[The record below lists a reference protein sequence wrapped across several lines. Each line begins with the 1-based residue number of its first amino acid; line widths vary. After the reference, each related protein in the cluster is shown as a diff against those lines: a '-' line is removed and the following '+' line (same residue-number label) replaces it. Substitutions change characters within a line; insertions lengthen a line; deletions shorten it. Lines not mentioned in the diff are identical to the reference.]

1 MFHHFQYHARDI
13 AEFEALSV
21 PPSLQGTVRSIYR
34 ETMSLEAKRK
44 TQNWTN
50 EGAARHYLDGF
61 LSQDPEAIHLTEPD
75 REELMP
81 SLRLD
86 RVIDARLT
94 DTTTLR
100 FSQTNQA
107 IPIFGSQALV
117 EVDQFDRQ
125 LVSFDAFLAD
135 PPDVSAITSI
145 SAADAFSAIRY
156 NAHLRDGYDDTSLV
170 LGPDTLFFYNND
182 TERWHLAYYFR
193 KLPAFPYDFE
203 HGKGHGLAG
212 SPRDRF
218 ASFDYLVDAHNGE
231 IIDYFSAQPMLDVPT
246 PCVGEDDE
254 GAQRS
259 FFGLNVGATFQ
270 MRDPMRNIETY
281 DFHMGD
287 IDKDAIPVTPIENI
301 AADFGSTFGPGVS
314 AHFFAT
320 RVFDFYNNV
329 LKRDGVDDKG
339 MKLISIVNVT
349 SPSDQPPPDWDNAV
363 WWNQKMWYGQKNVG
377 GSFESYARYFDVI
390 AHELTHG
397 ITEYSSD
404 LVYKKQSGALN
415 ESFSDIFGVI
425 IKNWFP
431 NEPNPLSSW
440 DWELG
445 NGLGNGGL
453 PLRDLSDPTRTG
465 DPDHMNDYLNT
476 TADHGGVH
484 TNSNIHNKAAYNLLT
499 ATDHAG
505 DPAFSV
511 EEVSILYYL
520 TLDRLRR
527 QATFSDCLRTLQS
540 VAATYFSSNPVVQ
553 AEKRQFIAD
562 AYSAVGIV

>member
-1 MFHHFQYHARDI
+1 MFHHYQFHAGDI
-13 AEFEALSV
+13 VEFEAPRV

-34 ETMSLEAKRK
+34 ETMSLDVARK
-44 TQNWTN
+44 TRNWTN
-50 EGAARHYLDGF
+50 ESAARHYLDGF
-61 LSQDPEAIHLTEPD
+61 LSQDPDSAHLTEPD

-81 SLRLD
+81 NLRLD
-86 RVIDARLT
+86 RVIEARLT

-107 IPIFGSQALV
+107 IPVFGSQALV
-117 EVDQFDRQ
+117 EVDHRDRQ
-125 LVSFDAFLAD
+125 LVSFDAYLAD
-135 PPDVSAITSI
+135 PPDVSALASI
-145 SAADAFSAIRY
+145 GVTEAYSA
-156 NAHLRDGYDDTSLV
+156 LRNQSYWHNRFEETSLV
-170 LGPDTLFFYNND
+170 QGPATLFYYDQND
-182 TERWHLAYYFR
+182 EWHLTYYFR
-193 KLPAFPYDFE
+193 KIPALPKEFE
-203 HGKGHGLAG
+203 PGKGHGLAG
-212 SPRDRF
+212 SPRERF
-218 ASFDYLVDAHNGE
+218 AMFDYLVDAHTGE
-231 IIDYFSAQPMLDVPT
+231 IVESFSAQPMLDVPT
-246 PCVGEDDE
+246 PCVGDDDE
-254 GAQRS
+254 GTQRT
-259 FFGLNVGATFQ
+259 FFGLNIGTAFQ
-270 MRDPMRNIETY
+270 MRDPLRNIETY
-281 DFHMGD
+281 DFQMGD
-287 IDKDAIPVTPIENI
+287 IDNDPEPQSPIESA
-301 AADFGSTFGPGVS
+301 AADFGNAFGPGVS

-329 LKRDGVDDKG
+329 LKRDGIDDKG
-339 MKLISIVNVT
+339 MKLVSIVNVT
-349 SPSDQPPPDWDNAV
+349 SPNDQPPPDWDNAV
-363 WWNQKMWYGQKNVG
+363 WWNQKMWYGQKKVG
-377 GSFESYARYFDVI
+377 GSFESYARFFDVI

-397 ITEYSSD
+397 ITEASSD
-404 LVYKKQSGALN
+404 LVYKDQSGALN

-465 DPDHMNDYLNT
+465 DPDHMNSYLNT
-476 TADHGGVH
+476 TSDHGGVH

-499 ATDHAG
+499 ATDQTG
-505 DPAFSV
+505 DPAFSI

-553 AEKRQFIAD
+553 AEKRQFIAQ
-562 AYSAVGIV
+562 AYSAVGII